1 MCVFIIIAPTPARC
15 CVQSVLPVW
24 CVTLPSPPP
33 TRITQAKRAC
43 WRLAPPPG
51 DGGDHPLT
59 AMNFTPAGDGLV
71 VVTALNTVHG
81 FVPQL
86 KEGGAELGDM
96 LEELLAKGEA

>member
-1 MCVFIIIAPTPARC
+1 
-15 CVQSVLPVW
+15 
-24 CVTLPSPPP
+24 
-33 TRITQAKRAC
+33 
-43 WRLAPPPG
+43 
-51 DGGDHPLT
+51 
-59 AMNFTPAGDGLV
+59 MNFTPAGDGLV